1 MINHRNFAIYI
12 AGRFHTRQEYGE
24 GLYCD
29 HLEDV
34 DNVLKSVNYSEGSVA
49 RIAGWLH
56 DILEDTEIGLTMLAQ
71 YFGPA
76 VADVVWRVTDEPGDN
91 RAERHAATYPKIAV
105 NEWAIAVKLA
115 DRIANL
121 EHSQK
126 SSTRFGLM
134 YCEEDA
140 EFVSA
145 LRKTTPS
152 DPRVSDLWDRYSD
165 LITKTRERYAL

>member
-1 MINHRNFAIYI
+1 MIDHRNFAIYM
-12 AGRFHTRQEYGE
+12 AGRFHGDQMYGE
-24 GLYCD
+24 SFYCD

-34 DNVLKSVNYSEGSVA
+34 DNILKSLNYSEGCVA
-49 RIAGWLH
+49 RIAAWLH
-56 DILEDTEIGLTMLAQ
+56 DALEDTRMSVETIAM

-76 VADVVWRVTDEPGDN
+76 VADVVWRVTDEPGAN
-91 RAERHAATYPKIAV
+91 RAERHAATYPKIAA

-126 SSTRFGLM
+126 SSTKFGLM
-134 YCEEDA
+134 YCKEDA

-152 DPRVSDLWDRYSD
+152 DPRVSDLWDRYSA
-165 LITKTRERYAL
+165 LIAKTRERYAL